1 MQVRDALV
9 SERERLFARLKE
21 VPFLEP
27 YPSHANFI
35 LAKVDGWGILS
46 SGS

>member
-1 MQVRDALV
+1 VFNWLQVRNLLV
-9 SERERLFARLKE
+9 EERGRLLEGLKK

-35 LAKVDGWGILS
+35 LAKVMHT
-46 SGS
+46 